1 MNLIDRATIIH
12 FHRHRIAT
20 YASGTVKALGWK
32 GAESQI
38 RRFEVLAGVDDL
50 SGCSVLDLGC
60 GYGDLKPFLD
70 QGFTDVA
77 YIGVDQMHEFVRE
90 AAKRHG
96 RCRNTRFFLGDFTT
110 MALPRV
116 DYVLASGAFG
126 YLSEDSCFPGNMI
139 RRIYQTAEKGVAFNM
154 LDAEFF
160 PPHALLKGHNREKV
174 VSFCRELTLNCKLIT
189 GYLEDDFTL
198 FLYK

>member
-70 QGFTDVA
+70 QGFTGVA

-126 YLSEDSCFPGNMI
+126 YLTVGASYPTISGWKSYLKNTSFPAARSPTWCATARSKPY
-139 RRIYQTAEKGVAFNM
+139 RR
-154 LDAEFF
+154 
-160 PPHALLKGHNREKV
+160 
-174 VSFCRELTLNCKLIT
+174 T
-189 GYLEDDFTL
+189 GILSPTRIF
-198 FLYK
+198 

>member
-1 MNLIDRATIIH
+1 MNLIDKATIIH
-12 FHRHRIAT
+12 FHRHRLAT
-20 YASGTVKALGWK
+20 YSNGTVKALGWK
-32 GAESQI
+32 SAASQV
-38 RRFEVLAGVDDL
+38 RRFKVLAGVDDL
-50 SGCSVLDLGC
+50 SGCTVLDLGC

-70 QGFTDVA
+70 QRFTDVA

-126 YLSEDSCFPGNMI
+126 YRSKDPGFPDNVI
-139 RRIYQTAEKGVAFNM
+139 RRIYLAAEKGVAFNM

-160 PPHALLKGHNREKV
+160 PSHALLKGHNREKV

-189 GYLEDDFTL
+189 GYLKDDFTI